1 MGAGGGA
8 AGAASSS
15 AFLFLFAARRGDAR
29 TGVGAGGATV
39 VLFFSFSSPRFPSS
53 RFSSFASGA
62 VGVA

>member
-29 TGVGAGGATV
+29 TGVKV
-39 VLFFSFSSPRFPSS
+39 VLFFSFSFSSPRFPSS
-53 RFSSFASGA
+53 RFSSFASNA